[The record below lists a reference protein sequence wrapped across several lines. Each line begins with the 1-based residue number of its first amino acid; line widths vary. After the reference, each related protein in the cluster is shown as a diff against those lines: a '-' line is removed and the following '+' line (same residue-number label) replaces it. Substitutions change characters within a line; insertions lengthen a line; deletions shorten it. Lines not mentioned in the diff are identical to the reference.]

1 MKLVKTFSVVFA
13 LLSLNVSANDGV
25 ITGQAAQN
33 LFENLKGQYEYSASA
48 IVSGLRIDTIT
59 RHDTKVSCDKETVTY
74 ANNKSET
81 TITCISLI
89 K

>member
-1 MKLVKTFSVVFA
+1 MKFVKPLSLVIA
-13 LLSLNVSANDGV
+13 LLSLNSFANEGV

-33 LFENLKGQYEYSASA
+33 LYDNLKGQYEYSASA